1 MAKNK
6 NINPQNKLVVFQ
18 GKEVNQ
24 LKMVQ
29 LIMENGELKSENGSI
44 IDNGQLKIEDD
55 GNNEK

>member
-6 NINPQNKLVVFQ
+6 NISPQNKLVVFQ